1 MDKKQMWIVFDI
13 DGVLTDGTV
22 WIGNNEKEYKRLN
35 FKDIDAIYE
44 LTRLGCKIAA
54 LTAEK
59 DDFSQWVR
67 NRFPWDVF
75 EDGVSNKAEHLN
87 MMRSNYQIP
96 KGNLVYIGD
105 GKKDIS
111 AFLCADIKICPKDA
125 IGDIQEQADI
135 VLSKSA
141 GTGALWE
148 IVRWMQHNKNKTSD
162 TSVLPATY
170 FHNAPLLF
178 DTIEQR
184 KAVLSQLQNDT
195 ELANKICT
203 VGMRISLALQQKNKV
218 LLFGNGGS
226 AADAQHIAA
235 EFVSKFLIERPALSA
250 ISLGTNTSILTSIG
264 NDYDHEIVFARQI
277 QAHGRKGDIFIAI
290 STSGNS
296 KNIVKAAQT
305 AQDLGLKVIGLIGQ
319 KASKL
324 DEYCDVAIKVPSEM
338 TPIIQE
344 SHIMIAH
351 IICALVE
358 KEVNK

>member
-1 MDKKQMWIVFDI
+1 MKDFITNYISDSIKTKESILSNPELLSKIEKASQLII
-13 DGVLTDGTV
+13 ESYKNDGKVLT
-22 WIGNNEKEYKRLN
+22 
-35 FKDIDAIYE
+35 A
-44 LTRLGCKIAA
+44 
-54 LTAEK
+54 
-59 DDFSQWVR
+59 
-67 NRFPWDVF
+67 
-75 EDGVSNKAEHLN
+75 
-87 MMRSNYQIP
+87 
-96 KGNLVYIGD
+96 
-105 GKKDIS
+105 
-111 AFLCADIKICPKDA
+111 
-125 IGDIQEQADI
+125 
-135 VLSKSA
+135 
-141 GTGALWE
+141 
-148 IVRWMQHNKNKTSD
+148 
-162 TSVLPATY
+162 
-170 FHNAPLLF
+170 
-178 DTIEQR
+178 
-184 KAVLSQLQNDT
+184 
-195 ELANKICT
+195 
-203 VGMRISLALQQKNKV
+203 
-218 LLFGNGGS
+218 GNGGS

-305 AQDLGLKVIGLIGQ
+305 AQELGLKVIGLIGQ

-324 DEYCDVAIKVPSEM
+324 DEYCDVAIKVPSDK

>member
-1 MDKKQMWIVFDI
+1 MKDFITNYISDSIKTKESILSNPELVLRI
-13 DGVLTDGTV
+13 EKASKLIIESYKNGGKVLT
-22 WIGNNEKEYKRLN
+22 
-35 FKDIDAIYE
+35 A
-44 LTRLGCKIAA
+44 
-54 LTAEK
+54 
-59 DDFSQWVR
+59 
-67 NRFPWDVF
+67 
-75 EDGVSNKAEHLN
+75 
-87 MMRSNYQIP
+87 
-96 KGNLVYIGD
+96 
-105 GKKDIS
+105 
-111 AFLCADIKICPKDA
+111 
-125 IGDIQEQADI
+125 
-135 VLSKSA
+135 
-141 GTGALWE
+141 
-148 IVRWMQHNKNKTSD
+148 
-162 TSVLPATY
+162 
-170 FHNAPLLF
+170 
-178 DTIEQR
+178 
-184 KAVLSQLQNDT
+184 
-195 ELANKICT
+195 
-203 VGMRISLALQQKNKV
+203 
-218 LLFGNGGS
+218 GNGGS

-305 AQDLGLKVIGLIGQ
+305 AQELGLKVVGLIGQ
-319 KASKL
+319 KTSKL